1 MKSERAIHTLV
12 NKDLIQEVGRA
23 EAIGRPILYG
33 TTKSFLD
40 YFGLASLKDL
50 PEPGLF
56 EDSENL
62 EEETQLLFNKLDG
75 QQVDLGSTDQNDFDH
90 ENMDNNHEVHD
101 EDLDS

>member
-1 MKSERAIHTLV
+1 V
-12 NKDLIQEVGRA
+12 NKDLIVEVGRA

-40 YFGLASLKDL
+40 YFGLASIKDL

-62 EEETQLLFNKLDG
+62 EEETQLLFNKLDMKQPDASDTDVQSVFG
-75 QQVDLGSTDQNDFDH
+75 FEEEEAFPEEDVAVDPDDNSSGS
-90 ENMDNNHEVHD
+90 
-101 EDLDS
+101 SS

>member
-1 MKSERAIHTLV
+1 M
-12 NKDLIQEVGRA
+12 NKDLIIEVGRA

-40 YFGLASLKDL
+40 YFGLASIKDL

-62 EEETQLLFNKLDG
+62 EEETQLLFNKLDL
-75 QQVDLGSTDQNDFDH
+75 QQLEPESADLADDLSHIDSEDDNTDSS
-90 ENMDNNHEVHD
+90 
-101 EDLDS
+101 L